1 MTNRVIKYEI
11 LILTLLALIPVI
23 SLLLQGRA
31 DSYLSIAQSGE
42 SQSQFTYLISS
53 FFQGGRYYIGFWL
66 LPCLGILF
74 ILCKK
79 IFLKRNEK
87 RDLLSLQF
95 ILISGFSCLL
105 WVAPGM
111 HSKALQDLNALPF
124 PALMAFMGFA
134 LGTLTYLFIKE
145 QNFEQAYTGIKDQF
159 SHYKS
164 SMNSHPLVLKWQRV
178 RGKKQEEIL
187 YEEEHEY
194 IEEVVEEPKLK
205 LVPDTEP
212 EQVMETVSEPKP
224 SHQTTEDSSEPEQ
237 EAQEKKVKVV
247 KKVKKGSFFKSEDL
261 IRSLEQENPASISNP
276 DKKYFDD
283 IIHCLEEKLAEF
295 KIEANVINILKGPV
309 VDTFELDLGAGVR
322 VSKVTSIQDD
332 LSLALSGA
340 PIRMVYPMKGKTT
353 IGIEVPRNPREII
366 LLDEVLRTP
375 EFLKSKYRLPICMGK
390 DAFGDPAIVDLA
402 KMPHMLVAGATGAGK
417 SVFVNTLLVS
427 LLVRQAPSRM
437 RLILIDP
444 KQLELAQYG
453 KLPHLCLPVV
463 TEPKQASISLLWAVE
478 EMERR
483 YTILKEMGVRNIEG
497 FNEKL
502 KRATPNDLA
511 NIHQYYV
518 DPDEQGYEMP
528 YIVIVVDEFAD
539 LILTKEG
546 KDIENSICRLAAKAR
561 ASGIHIVL
569 ATQRPSVDVITGLIK
584 NNFPTR
590 VSFRVT
596 SGQDSKT
603 ILTKVGA
610 EKLLGM
616 GDMLYKHGIEM
627 ERMHSAFVDENE
639 VDNLVEKLEKIPQA
653 YDSSAME
660 FLENADKEEESA
672 SFFSSNGSFSD
683 KDASLF
689 EQAVEV
695 VLTHRQASASML
707 QRRLRIGYNRA
718 ATMIEEL
725 EAKGIIGPAQGSK
738 PREVMISS
746 LDDLK
751 G

>member
-1 MTNRVIKYEI
+1 MTNRVIKYETFI
-11 LILTLLALIPVI
+11 LSIIALIPLASI
-23 SLLLQGRA
+23 LFEKRA
-31 DSYLSIAQSGE
+31 DSYLSIGQAGE
-42 SQSQFTYLISS
+42 SQSQIAYFISS

-66 LPCLGILF
+66 IPCLLLLF

-79 IFLKRNEK
+79 VFLQRNEK
-87 RDLLSLQF
+87 RDILSF
-95 ILISGFSCLL
+95 HYILISGFACFL
-105 WVAPGM
+105 WLAP
-111 HSKALQDLNALPF
+111 SLQPKALYDLNGLPF
-124 PALMAFMGFA
+124 PAVMAF
-134 LGTLTYLFIKE
+134 LGACLGCLTYLFIRE
-145 QNFEQAYTGIKDQF
+145 QSFEQAYIGMREQF
-159 SHYKS
+159 THYKS
-164 SMNSHPLVLKWQRV
+164 SFESLPIISKWKRLK
-178 RGKKQEEIL
+178 GKKQEDIL
-187 YEEEHEY
+187 YEEETEY
-194 IEEVVEEPKLK
+194 IEEVVEEPRLK
-205 LVPDTEP
+205 LVPELSEDLVSEEKEDSELVVEQNL
-212 EQVMETVSEPKP
+212 EQVVQEP
-224 SHQTTEDSSEPEQ
+224 Q
-237 EAQEKKVKVV
+237 EIKVKVV
-247 KKVKKGSFFKSEDL
+247 KKMKKGAFFKSEDL
-261 IRSLEQENPASISNP
+261 IRTLEQENPASVSNP
-276 DKKYFDD
+276 DQKYFDD
-283 IIHCLEEKLAEF
+283 IIQCLEEKLAEF

-353 IGIEVPRNPREII
+353 IGVEVPRNPREII
-366 LLDEVLRTP
+366 LLDEVLRSQ
-375 EFLKSKYRLPICMGK
+375 EFLKSRYRLPICMGK

-444 KQLELAQYG
+444 KQLELAQYA

-502 KRATPNDLA
+502 QRATPSDLA
-511 NIHQYYV
+511 KIHQYYV
-518 DPDEQGYEMP
+518 DPDDQGYEMP

-639 VDNLVEKLEKIPQA
+639 IDNLVAKLEKIPQS
-653 YDSSAME
+653 YDSSAIE
-660 FLENADKEEESA
+660 FLENAEKEEESA
-672 SFFSSNGSFSD
+672 NLFSGGGSFND

>member
-1 MTNRVIKYEI
+1 M
-11 LILTLLALIPVI
+11 
-23 SLLLQGRA
+23 
-31 DSYLSIAQSGE
+31 
-42 SQSQFTYLISS
+42 
-53 FFQGGRYYIGFWL
+53 
-66 LPCLGILF
+66 
-74 ILCKK
+74 
-79 IFLKRNEK
+79 
-87 RDLLSLQF
+87 
-95 ILISGFSCLL
+95 
-105 WVAPGM
+105 
-111 HSKALQDLNALPF
+111 
-124 PALMAFMGFA
+124 
-134 LGTLTYLFIKE
+134 
-145 QNFEQAYTGIKDQF
+145 
-159 SHYKS
+159 
-164 SMNSHPLVLKWQRV
+164 
-178 RGKKQEEIL
+178 
-187 YEEEHEY
+187 
-194 IEEVVEEPKLK
+194 
-205 LVPDTEP
+205 
-212 EQVMETVSEPKP
+212 
-224 SHQTTEDSSEPEQ
+224 
-237 EAQEKKVKVV
+237 
-247 KKVKKGSFFKSEDL
+247 
-261 IRSLEQENPASISNP
+261 
-276 DKKYFDD
+276 
-283 IIHCLEEKLAEF
+283 
-295 KIEANVINILKGPV
+295 
-309 VDTFELDLGAGVR
+309 
-322 VSKVTSIQDD
+322 
-332 LSLALSGA
+332 ALSGA

-353 IGIEVPRNPREII
+353 IGVEVPRNPREII
-366 LLDEVLRTP
+366 LLDEVLRSQ
-375 EFLKSKYRLPICMGK
+375 EFLKSRYRLPICMGK

-444 KQLELAQYG
+444 KQLELAQYA

-502 KRATPNDLA
+502 QRATPSDLA
-511 NIHQYYV
+511 KIHQYYV
-518 DPDEQGYEMP
+518 DPDDQGYEMP

-639 VDNLVEKLEKIPQA
+639 IDNLVAKLEKIPQS
-653 YDSSAME
+653 YDSSAIE
-660 FLENADKEEESA
+660 FLENAEKEEESA
-672 SFFSSNGSFSD
+672 NLFSGGGSFND